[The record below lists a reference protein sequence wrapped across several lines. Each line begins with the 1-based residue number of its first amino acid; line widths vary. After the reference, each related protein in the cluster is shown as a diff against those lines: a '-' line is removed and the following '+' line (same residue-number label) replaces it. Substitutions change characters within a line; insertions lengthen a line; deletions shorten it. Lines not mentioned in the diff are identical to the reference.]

1 MSTEN
6 ENENENK
13 NENEE
18 QESSNIPD
26 PEANAQEQGFSSSE
40 EQDQEQEPSE
50 EQIMLDD
57 LKNRAKQ
64 LGVKFHPS
72 IGVDKLREKI
82 QEALASNNSDTQAQ
96 SPTLRKTVDN
106 PGRAA
111 KKANALKL
119 VRVRISCFDPLKKAH
134 QGDWFITGNSLIG
147 TVKRFVPFNVDWHVP
162 QIILNMIQ
170 EKEFLSISTSK
181 DDKGF
186 EIINK
191 RLIKTYNVAILDP
204 LTEQEI
210 KDLAQ
215 RQALARGE
223 AA

>member
-1 MSTEN
+1 MSPEN
-6 ENENENK
+6 E

-26 PEANAQEQGFSSSE
+26 PEANAEEQGFDASDTE
-40 EQDQEQEPSE
+40 ESDQEPSE
-50 EQIMLDD
+50 EQMILDD

-64 LGVKFHPS
+64 LGITFHPS
-72 IGVDKLREKI
+72 IGIPKLREKI
-82 QEALASNNSDTQAQ
+82 QEALASDNTQPATEKPVAIKKDDT
-96 SPTLRKTVDN
+96 
-106 PGRAA
+106 GRAS
-111 KKANALKL
+111 KKAAALKL
-119 VRVRISCFDPLKKAH
+119 IRVNIGCLDPLKKAH
-134 QGDWFITGNSLIG
+134 QGDWFITGNSVIG

-162 QIILNMIQ
+162 QIILNMIR
-170 EKEFLSISTSK
+170 EKEFLSITTSR

-191 RLIKTYNVAILDP
+191 RLTKTYTVSLLEP
-204 LTEQEI
+204 LSEQEL
-210 KDLAQ
+210 KELAQ

>member
-1 MSTEN
+1 MSPEN
-6 ENENENK
+6 E

-18 QESSNIPD
+18 QESSSIPA
-26 PEANAQEQGFSSSE
+26 PESDAQAQGFDASE
-40 EQDQEQEPSE
+40 SESAEEVEDDQEESE
-50 EQIMLDD
+50 EQIILND

-64 LGVKFHPS
+64 LGIKHHPS

-82 QEALASNNSDTQAQ
+82 QEALASGNTQVEKPAL
-96 SPTLRKTVDN
+96 SKDDI
-106 PGRAA
+106 GRAT
-111 KKANALKL
+111 KKAEALKMI
-119 VRVRISCFDPLKKAH
+119 RVNIGCLDPLKKAH
-134 QGDWFITGNSLIG
+134 QGDWFITGNSVIG

-162 QIILNMIQ
+162 QIILNMIR
-170 EKEFLSISTSK
+170 EKEFLSITTAK

-191 RLIKTYNVAILDP
+191 RLTKTYTVSVLEP
-204 LTEQEI
+204 LTEQEL
-210 KDLAQ
+210 KELAQ